1 MWMNIRLVGKFI
13 MWCLRGFLSRII
25 GSKSFIGTFWRMCK
39 HEFEE
44 GDPMLVL
51 IIAVGTI
58 MSGLISGI
66 FSGVCGHT
74 EPEVL
79 YAMLISCCM
88 YLTFVLSAG
97 VSVLWDRFI
106 EEYEQ
111 TFTILKEKHDV

>member
-13 MWCLRGFLSRII
+13 MWCLRGLVKRIF
-25 GSKSFIGTFWRMCK
+25 GSKSFIGSFWSMIK
-39 HEFEE
+39 EAFEE
-44 GDPMLVL
+44 GDPMLML
-51 IIAVGTI
+51 IIIAGTMI
-58 MSGLISGI
+58 SGLISGI
-66 FSGVCGHT
+66 FSGISGSA

-79 YAMLISCCM
+79 RTIFISCCM